1 MTLSKISWIFLMKK
15 GYFTP
20 KKSSVYE
27 VYGQKNNAYEVY
39 GV

>member
-1 MTLSKISWIFLMKK
+1 MKK

-20 KKSSVYE
+20 KKNSVYE

-39 GV
+39 GVWSIWGLKG